1 MSTVFKRN
9 ETFRDD
15 FTFRNSPEAIK
26 RFPFPFA
33 EDRYM
38 YSVNIEPH
46 TKGERGPVQ
55 SGSSAG
61 GWAFA
66 RHTRGPEG
74 SVMEFPI
81 DIDEHYVAECEERR
95 LVLAENPARFQA
107 LPHMMSAQWD
117 TLELIMDSLSR
128 SYPEQ
133 FILTKQGTRWIWENR
148 PLNILQVFTF
158 GDPSTLPQEPL
169 EYITR
174 QTQGDWVVMDQRDN
188 NLFMD
193 AGMVTTQADWSLEF
207 DLGMS
212 FMEWHGPVP
221 LAHGM
226 GIFERAL
233 KYLVNLQINEPIRR
247 LNWTMTINP
256 RLDTSPEQYDKWGQ
270 DRTKVTLDN
279 AGDLAHL
286 RVELQA
292 LWRLP
297 RSNAIVF
304 SVRGYLISM
313 NELATVP
320 KWARRMHRVLKNLHP
335 ALVDYKGLSRYR
347 DTVVS
352 WLSRFD
358 DGAELT
364 PDAAPEEAKQA

>member
-1 MSTVFKRN
+1 MSIVFKRN

-15 FTFRNSPEAIK
+15 FSFRNSPHAIR
-26 RFPFPFA
+26 RFPFPFT
-33 EDRYM
+33 EDQYM

-46 TKGERGPVQ
+46 AKETRGSAAAADGAGEGR
-55 SGSSAG
+55 
-61 GWAFA
+61 FA
-66 RHTRGPEG
+66 RHNRGPAG
-74 SVMEFPI
+74 SVTEFPI
-81 DIDEHYVAECEERR
+81 DIDEHYIAECEERR
-95 LVLAENPARFQA
+95 LVLKQDPSRFQA

-117 TLELIMDSLSR
+117 TLELIMQSLSR
-128 SYPEQ
+128 DYPEQ
-133 FILTKQGTRWIWENR
+133 FALTRNGTRWIWENR

-174 QTQGDWVVMDQRDN
+174 QTQGDWVLMDQRDN

-193 AGMVTTQADWSLEF
+193 AGMVTTQADWSLDF

-221 LAHGM
+221 LAHEM

-247 LNWTMTINP
+247 LNWTMTIHP
-256 RLDTSPEQYDKWGQ
+256 RLDTSPEQYVNWGR
-270 DRTKVTLDN
+270 DRVTVTPEN
-279 AGDLAHL
+279 AGELAHL

-297 RSNAIVF
+297 RSNAIAF
-304 SVRGYLISM
+304 SVRCYLISM

-320 KWARRMHRVLKNLHP
+320 AWAKRMRRVLTTLHP

-347 DTVVS
+347 DAVVQ
-352 WLSRFD
+352 WLAKFD
-358 DGAELT
+358 DGAPLT
-364 PDAAPEEAKQA
+364 PGAAPE